1 MSNQI
6 HAISDASFEEEV
18 IHSNLPVIVDFWAQ
32 WCGPC
37 KALAPVLDEVSKQYA
52 DKVKFV
58 KLDVDQNSSTP
69 PKFGVRGIPTLI
81 MFKEGQVKATQVGML
96 NKAALIEFIEG
107 HL

>member
-6 HAISDASFEEEV
+6 HAISDNSFEKEV
-18 IHSNLPVIVDFWAQ
+18 IESNLPVIVDFWAQ

-37 KALAPVLDEVSKQYA
+37 KALVPIMEDIATKYT

-58 KLDVDQNSSTP
+58 KLDVDHNPSTP

-81 MFKEGQVKATQVGML
+81 LFKNGQVKATQVGL
-96 NKAALIEFIEG
+96 ISKADLMKFIDS
-107 HL
+107 HI